1 MCFPVFP
8 AVKHHM
14 IKFSSQWQQKSLRTS
29 CKPTGDK
36 LKSIQ
41 VSARPFPSFAQK
53 FMSSPN
59 WPVLCFRAGEY
70 YASSPS
76 ILRSHENRFIP
87 LKDGV
92 VSPDLEK
99 SLLGAEV
106 NRIVDSLT
114 LGWYESIFQWY
125 WASKLVKVVSLMG
138 EQSVGKSF
146 TLNHLVDMS
155 FARSAMC
162 TTGMHSLEHSVQED
176 TVLVPF
182 NTIKDLRRKF
192 NSMVTWEIM

>member
-14 IKFSSQWQQKSLRTS
+14 IKFSSQWQQKSLRFVTNDHRCPFSSHFSDIISAFERTS

-125 WASKLVKVVSLMG
+125 WASKVRCLIHVIENNINRMTC
-138 EQSVGKSF
+138 F
-146 TLNHLVDMS
+146 Y
-155 FARSAMC
+155 F
-162 TTGMHSLEHSVQED
+162 
-176 TVLVPF
+176 
-182 NTIKDLRRKF
+182 
-192 NSMVTWEIM
+192 